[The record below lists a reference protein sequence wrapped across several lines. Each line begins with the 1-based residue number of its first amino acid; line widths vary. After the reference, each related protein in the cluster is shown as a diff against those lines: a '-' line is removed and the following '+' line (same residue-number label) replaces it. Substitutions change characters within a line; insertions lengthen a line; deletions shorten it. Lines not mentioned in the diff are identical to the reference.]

1 VHWGRANLVGV
12 AGNCAA
18 QGWELV
24 FFSFNFAPSGPWK
37 ELHLPK
43 LVKRHDMVRGLILAG
58 NTSPNLLELRD
69 DTDRVHQARFL
80 PIHWWF
86 PGAHLRPGSAGSKY
100 RPLIGRKGTADRS
113 NFNCSG
119 SSLTVGLLRSRKF
132 WRHNIHAGRFA
143 VRTEGRNGI
152 L

>member
-1 VHWGRANLVGV
+1 MRHPFHSGILVGV

-37 ELHLPK
+37 ELHPPK

-119 SSLTVGLLRSRKF
+119 SFAHGGPASQQEILAAQYTRRTLCSPD
-132 WRHNIHAGRFA
+132 GRA
-143 VRTEGRNGI
+143 
-152 L
+152 